1 MGRTADG
8 LEHLLA
14 ALDSP
19 GASHEAH
26 SNLLLDLHY
35 AEGPTREEFF
45 QQHLLWAQRWFA
57 APPPHRPRAVVPRS
71 RRIRLG
77 YLTPDLRNHAVAYF
91 FEPLLEHHERSRFE
105 LVAYASVE
113 HEDAVSRRMREH
125 FDAWLNVFGL
135 ADEALAARI
144 RDDGIDVL
152 VDLAGHT
159 AGNRLGVFARAPA
172 PVQLTY
178 LGYPDTTGLAAV
190 DARVTDLRCDPPG
203 SEPFHT
209 ERLLHVP
216 TGMHVYRPP
225 SSAPEPAPPPCA
237 ERGHLTFGS
246 FSNTAKMSERTIAR
260 WAAALTVVPTARM
273 LLKFPTLADRE
284 TSARFRALFERY
296 GVAAERVELRGGTP
310 PLEEHLA
317 AHAEVDVML
326 DTFPYH
332 GTTTTCEALWMG
344 VPVVTL
350 VGDRHAAR
358 VGLSLLDQVGLAS
371 FALESEAEWLAR
383 VAALDTPEG
392 REELAMLRATL
403 RERMRAS
410 SLCDGAAKTRA
421 IEALYLA
428 ALKDARARQPTRAR
442 RG

>member
-1 MGRTADG
+1 
-8 LEHLLA
+8 
-14 ALDSP
+14 
-19 GASHEAH
+19 
-26 SNLLLDLHY
+26 
-35 AEGPTREEFF
+35 
-45 QQHLLWAQRWFA
+45 
-57 APPPHRPRAVVPRS
+57 
-71 RRIRLG
+71 
-77 YLTPDLRNHAVAYF
+77 
-91 FEPLLEHHERSRFE
+91 
-105 LVAYASVE
+105 
-113 HEDAVSRRMREH
+113 
-125 FDAWLNVFGL
+125 
-135 ADEALAARI
+135 
-144 RDDGIDVL
+144 
-152 VDLAGHT
+152 
-159 AGNRLGVFARAPA
+159 
-172 PVQLTY
+172 
-178 LGYPDTTGLAAV
+178 LGYPDTTGLDAI

-209 ERLLHVP
+209 ERLLHVA

-225 SSAPEPAPPPCA
+225 SGAPEPAPPPLA
-237 ERGHLTFGS
+237 ARGHLTFGS
-246 FSNTAKMSERTIAR
+246 FNNTAKMSERTIAR

-284 TSARFRALFERY
+284 TSERFRALFERH
-296 GVAAERVELRGGTP
+296 GIASERVELRGGTP
-310 PLEEHLA
+310 SFAEHLA

-371 FALESEAEWLAR
+371 FALEGEAEWLAR
-383 VAALDTPEG
+383 VAELDTPEG
-392 REELAMLRATL
+392 RGELATLRATL

-421 IEALYLA
+421 IEALYLV
-428 ALKDARARQPTRAR
+428 ALKDARARQPKRAR